1 MDDNLEFILRG
12 KGSDISIDFLE
23 PIVIPIETYSNI
35 PNIEEKRNNQ
45 LKIKV
50 PGVSD
55 YKIFS
60 LDTGAYEL
68 KIIAEQLV
76 EWIELTFPNLKNVED
91 SF

>member
-1 MDDNLEFILRG
+1 MDDNFEFILRG

-23 PIVIPIETYSNI
+23 PIVIPIETHSAKLGIKNFATYNNI

-55 YKIFS
+55 YK
-60 LDTGAYEL
+60 
-68 KIIAEQLV
+68 
-76 EWIELTFPNLKNVED
+76 TFHMIQVHTN
-91 SF
+91 